1 MFIFVEVEDLC
12 ISDLHIHTC
21 RLEVP
26 TGLLTNSLSYSR
38 NSTQAAL
45 LFGSVISL
53 VLENVHVSER
63 KGYCYQLQLTYCE
76 YGWL

>member
-1 MFIFVEVEDLC
+1 MFTFVEVEDLY

-26 TGLLTNSLSYSR
+26 TGLLTNDLSYSR

-45 LFGSVISL
+45 LFVSVIISL
-53 VLENVHVSER
+53 VLENVSER